1 MSSEVASVVLPQF
14 FPEQWLVDAP
24 EIVHTDFP
32 SRIRIGYVVRGDGGY
47 SYLMRE
53 ELEASRLTLSQLR
66 ERALRKLGAL
76 TMPKFHVARTP
87 GGAEAFL
94 SDDVD
99 NFTAVRI
106 LLPVVRQA
114 LAAQLGAE
122 HYAAIPCRDWFI
134 CWSKNQHAEYQEKNL
149 RNAREAF
156 LKDEYHLTPDILEVS
171 GSGFHLHSEQTVDD

>member
-1 MSSEVASVVLPQF
+1 MSSGVASVVLPQF
-14 FPEQWLVDAP
+14 FPQHWLVNAP
-24 EIVHTDFP
+24 DMIHTEFP

-53 ELEASRLTLSQLR
+53 EFEESGLNLSQLH
-66 ERALRKLGAL
+66 EYALRNLGTL

-106 LLPVVRQA
+106 LLPLVRQA

-122 HYAAIPCRDWFI
+122 HFAAIPCRDWFI
-134 CWSKNQHAEYQEKNL
+134 CWSKDQHSDHQAKNL
-149 RNAREAF
+149 REARETF
-156 LKDEYHLTPDILEVS
+156 LKDEYHLTPDILGVS
-171 GSGFHLHSEQTVDD
+171 ASGFHMHSEQTVDG